1 MKKSMKKKKK
11 IAKKEAINLLK
22 NSPLHKDVV
31 VDESEDGAGINTKI
45 EKILDDNENLMKEK
59 KRSENDKNKTKWPW
73 IER

>member
-1 MKKSMKKKKK
+1 MKKKKK

-59 KRSENDKNKTKWPW
+59 KRSENDKNKTKWP
-73 IER
+73 